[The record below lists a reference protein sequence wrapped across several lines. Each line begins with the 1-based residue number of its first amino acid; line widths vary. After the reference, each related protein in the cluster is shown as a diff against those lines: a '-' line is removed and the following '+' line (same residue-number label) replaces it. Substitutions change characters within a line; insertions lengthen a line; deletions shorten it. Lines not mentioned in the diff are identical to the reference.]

1 MNELKILLIGD
12 SSVGKTSILLKYIDD
27 KFSDNYMSTI
37 GVEYKIKSLT
47 INGKKVMLR
56 IWDTS
61 GQERFLSITKNFYR
75 NANGV
80 IFVFD
85 ITNETSFY
93 NIKLWLND
101 LENCEGKITKILV
114 GNKVDLEENRK
125 VGKEKIKKYIEK
137 KEMKY
142 FEVSAKEGINIDLI
156 FKELAELI
164 FLEQPEINEDKIKFS
179 HSFLLSIEKKKIQK
193 EKTMLLI

>member
-179 HSFLLSIEKKKIQK
+179 NSFILSIEKKKSKKKKQCC
-193 EKTMLLI
+193 

>member
-12 SSVGKTSILLKYIDD
+12 SSVGKTSILLKYTDD
-27 KFSDNYMSTI
+27 KFSDNHISTI
-37 GVEYKIKSLT
+37 GVEYINKSLT

-61 GQERFLSITKNFYR
+61 GQERFLSITQNFYR

-85 ITNETSFY
+85 ITNRESFK
-93 NIKLWLND
+93 NIKIWLNE
-101 LENCEGKITKILV
+101 LENCEGKITRILV
-114 GNKVDLEENRK
+114 GNKVDLEENRD
-125 VGKEKIKKYIEK
+125 VGKEMINNYIQK

-156 FKELAELI
+156 FKEMAELI
-164 FLEQPEINEDKIKFS
+164 LLEQPEIIEDKIKYS
-179 HSFLLSIEKKKIQK
+179 HSFLLSTENKKWKKKKQCC
-193 EKTMLLI
+193 

>member
-1 MNELKILLIGD
+1 M
-12 SSVGKTSILLKYIDD
+12 GKTSILLKYTDD
-27 KFSDNYMSTI
+27 KFSDNHISTI
-37 GVEYKIKSLT
+37 GVEYINKSLT

-61 GQERFLSITKNFYR
+61 GQERFLSITQNFYR

-85 ITNETSFY
+85 ITNRESFK
-93 NIKLWLND
+93 NIKIWLNE
-101 LENCEGKITKILV
+101 LENCEGKITRILV
-114 GNKVDLEENRK
+114 GNKVDLEENRD
-125 VGKEKIKKYIEK
+125 VGKEMINNYIQK

-156 FKELAELI
+156 FKEMAELI
-164 FLEQPEINEDKIKFS
+164 LLEQPEIIEDKIKYS
-179 HSFLLSIEKKKIQK
+179 HSFLLSTENKKWKKKKQCC
-193 EKTMLLI
+193 